1 MCFLEVKISDIVY
14 NLSEAVALA
23 YKLLYGKMKKRHI
36 PPFVCAVELNP
47 TLTYKVLLIK
57 KCGLYFNKPRVPI
70 RVPMFA
76 LAMVI
81 VGYALVVGNRKV
93 ANRNSIRFYARSS
106 LLANETFPT
115 ILLYHKIIF
124 TVK

>member
-1 MCFLEVKISDIVY
+1 MAI
-14 NLSEAVALA
+14 
-23 YKLLYGKMKKRHI
+23 
-36 PPFVCAVELNP
+36 
-47 TLTYKVLLIK
+47 
-57 KCGLYFNKPRVPI
+57 
-70 RVPMFA
+70 FA
-76 LAMVI
+76 LAMAIFTLALI

-106 LLANETFPT
+106 FLANETFLT